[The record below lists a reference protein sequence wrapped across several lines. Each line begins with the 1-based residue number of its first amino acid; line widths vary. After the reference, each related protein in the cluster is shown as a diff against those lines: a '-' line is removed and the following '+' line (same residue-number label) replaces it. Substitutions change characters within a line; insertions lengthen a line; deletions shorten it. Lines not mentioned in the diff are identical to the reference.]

1 MKDNDDLITR
11 REALAQVALLMGGAI
26 SAPTL
31 AGALDAATRRAWTA
45 PPQNWAPRTLDAR
58 QLELV
63 AVMAEHIVPQTDTP
77 GARAAGVH
85 RFVDT
90 LLSDHYPTP
99 ERDRFLAGLAD
110 VDARARSR
118 QGKTFVECAADQQLA
133 MLTEMDEAAYP
144 PAESDASQ
152 APETWFFRRMKEV
165 TLVGYYTSQLG
176 ATQELHPSPFGA
188 YRGDIP
194 YSSVGRAW
202 S

>member
-1 MKDNDDLITR
+1 M
-11 REALAQVALLMGGAI
+11 LLGGAI

-31 AGALDAATRRAWTA
+31 AGVLSAGTRRAWATS
-45 PPQNWAPRTLDAR
+45 PQWAPRTLSPA

-63 AVMAEHIVPQTDTP
+63 ATVAEHIIPETDTP
-77 GARAAGVH
+77 GACAAGVH

-99 ERDRFLAGLAD
+99 ERDRFVAGLAD
-110 VDARARSR
+110 VDARARSGH
-118 QGKTFVECAADQQLA
+118 GKTFVECTADQQVAL
-133 MLTEMDEAAYP
+133 LTELDEAAF
-144 PAESDASQ
+144 PAVRIDSPRTSD
-152 APETWFFRRMKEV
+152 TWFFRRMKEL
-165 TLVGYYTSQLG
+165 TLVGYYTSQVG

>member
-1 MKDNDDLITR
+1 VSRDSVSR
-11 REALAQVALLMGGAI
+11 RQALQQVAMLLGGAI

-31 AGALDAATRRAWTA
+31 AGALSRSTRPAWATSAQWE
-45 PPQNWAPRTLDAR
+45 PRTLSPA

-63 AVMAEHIVPQTDTP
+63 ATVAEHIIPETDTP
-77 GARAAGVH
+77 GAAGVH

-90 LLSDHYPTP
+90 LLTDHYPTP

-118 QGKTFVECAADQQLA
+118 QGKTFVECTADQQVAL
-133 MLTEMDEAAYP
+133 LTEMDEAAYP
-144 PAESDASQ
+144 AVQIDSPRPQ
-152 APETWFFRRMKEV
+152 ETWFFRRMKEV
-165 TLVGYYTSQLG
+165 TLVGYYTSQIG

>member
-1 MKDNDDLITR
+1 MKADDDLITR
-11 REALAQVALLMGGAI
+11 REALAQVALLLGGAI

-45 PPQNWAPRTLDAR
+45 PPPDWAPRTLDAG

-99 ERDRFLAGLAD
+99 ERDHFLAGLAD

-118 QGKTFVECAADQQLA
+118 HGKTFVECAADQQVAL
-133 MLTEMDEAAYP
+133 LTEMDEAAYP
-144 PAESDASQ
+144 AAPSDAPRP
-152 APETWFFRRMKEV
+152 PEAWFFHRVKEL
-165 TLVGYYTSQLG
+165 TLVGYYTSQVG

>member
-1 MKDNDDLITR
+1 MSRDSISR
-11 REALAQVALLMGGAI
+11 RQALERVAMLLGGAI

-31 AGALDAATRRAWTA
+31 AGVLSAGTRRAWATS
-45 PPQNWAPRTLDAR
+45 PQWAPRTLSPA

-63 AVMAEHIVPQTDTP
+63 ATVAEHIIPETDTP

-118 QGKTFVECAADQQLA
+118 QGKTFVECTADQQVAL
-133 MLTEMDEAAYP
+133 LTEMDEAAYP
-144 PAESDASQ
+144 AVQIDSPRPQ
-152 APETWFFRRMKEV
+152 ETWFFRRMKEV
-165 TLVGYYTSQLG
+165 TLVGYYTSQIG